1 MWVGWT
7 DGRELLG
14 THRIQVY
21 ECLHEWFIFYGKC
34 MQIYQ
39 SHGSYGL
46 GNGCFFEIKDP
57 KIHQRD
63 KELSLHVTIF
73 PHLKEAGIV
82 GMDRGETTKWIRC
95 SRTFYGLRPEDF
107 LQTLTAVHT

>member
-1 MWVGWT
+1 MDGWK
-7 DGRELLG
+7 GAVG
-14 THRIQVY
+14 THRLSINMNA
-21 ECLHEWFIFYGKC
+21 FMNGSFFYGKC

-46 GNGCFFEIKDP
+46 GNGCFFEKTDP

-82 GMDRGETTKWIRC
+82 GMDRGETTI
-95 SRTFYGLRPEDF
+95 
-107 LQTLTAVHT
+107 